1 MSSTE
6 GRLLAYPFVLLS
18 ELRDAANEHGYRIGP
33 EEAGGWIFFRSASAP
48 GEIGLAAANG
58 TGPFFLSLMLP
69 GVARA
74 LDAQPAAPCAKGHA
88 GAFMFATRDELHAGV
103 QAVYRLSVS
112 LPNFPLEK
120 YENAVAGIG
129 ETEGERAQKFRIGQN
144 IFRDALMEY
153 WNGTCPLSGISSPAL
168 LRASHMIPWS
178 DCTTDAQRLDVH
190 NGLLLSALWDAAFD
204 AGLLTFDDDGAILTS
219 PQLEVAAHQ
228 ALGVGKTLRLA
239 LRDEHRPYLAYH
251 RNHVWMQR

>member
-6 GRLLAYPFVLLS
+6 GRLAAYPFVLLS

-48 GEIGLAAANG
+48 GEIGLAAISG
-58 TGPFFLSLMLP
+58 SGPFFLSLSLP

-74 LDAQPAAPCAKGHA
+74 LDAQPAAPWAKGHA
-88 GAFMFATRDELHAGV
+88 AAFMFATRDELHAGV

-120 YENAVAGIG
+120 YERAVAGIG
-129 ETEGERAQKFRIGQN
+129 ETESERAQKFRIGQS

-153 WNGTCPLSGISSPAL
+153 WNEACPLSGISNPAL

-204 AGLLTFDDDGAILTS
+204 AGLITFDPHGTPLPS
-219 PQLEVAAHQ
+219 PHLEPAARID
-228 ALGVGKTLRLA
+228 LRVDNVRRLN
-239 LRDEHRPYLAYH
+239 LRTEHLPYLYHH
-251 RNHVWMQR
+251 RNTIWKR

>member
-1 MSSTE
+1 MISTD
-6 GRLLAYPFVLLS
+6 GRLTAYPFIVLS

-48 GEIGLAAANG
+48 GEIGLAAESPS
-58 TGPFFLSLMLP
+58 GPFFLSLMLP
-69 GVARA
+69 GVVRA
-74 LDAQPAAPCAKGHA
+74 LDAQAATPWAKGHA
-88 GAFMFATRDELHAGV
+88 GAFMFATRDELHVGV

-120 YENAVAGIG
+120 FERAVAGIG
-129 ETEGERAQKFRIGQN
+129 ETEGQRAQKFRIGQN

-153 WNGTCPLSGISSPAL
+153 WNGTCPLSGISGPDL
-168 LRASHMIPWS
+168 LRASHMMPWS

-204 AGLLTFDDDGAILTS
+204 AGLVTFDDNGVILTS
-219 PQLEVAAHQ
+219 PRLEIAAHQ
-228 ALGVGKTLRLA
+228 ALSIGQAPRLA
-239 LRDEHRPYLAYH
+239 LRDEHQPYLAYH
-251 RNHVWMQR
+251 RQHVWMRS

>member
-1 MSSTE
+1 MTSTE
-6 GRLLAYPFVLLS
+6 GRLAAYPFVLLS

-33 EEAGGWIFFRSASAP
+33 EEAGGWILFRSASAP
-48 GEIGLAAANG
+48 GEIGLAAASAL
-58 TGPFFLSLMLP
+58 GPFFLSLMLP
-69 GVARA
+69 GVVRA
-74 LDAQPAAPCAKGHA
+74 LDAQAATPWAKGHA

-103 QAVYRLSVS
+103 QAAYRLSVS

-120 YENAVAGIG
+120 FERAVAGLG

-178 DCTTDAQRLDVH
+178 DCTSDAQRLDVH

-204 AGLLTFDDDGAILTS
+204 AGLVTFDDDGLVLTS
-219 PQLEVAAHQ
+219 ARLEDAALE
-228 ALGVGKTLRLA
+228 ALSLDNALRLP
-239 LRDEHRPYLAYH
+239 LRDEHRPYLAHH
-251 RNHVWMQR
+251 RNHVWIRN

>member
-1 MSSTE
+1 MTSTE
-6 GRLLAYPFVLLS
+6 GRLAAYPFVLLS

-33 EEAGGWIFFRSASAP
+33 EEAGGWVFFRSASAP

-58 TGPFFLSLMLP
+58 TGPFFLSLILP
-69 GVARA
+69 GVARV

-88 GAFMFATRDELHAGV
+88 GAFMFATRDELHAAV

-129 ETEGERAQKFRIGQN
+129 DTEGERAQKFRIGQN
-144 IFRDALMEY
+144 IFRDALIEY
-153 WNGTCPLSGISSPAL
+153 WNGTCPLSGISNPAL

-178 DCTTDAQRLDVH
+178 ACSSDAQRLDVH

-204 AGLLTFDDDGAILTS
+204 AGLVTFNDDGWVLAS
-219 PQLEVAAHQ
+219 GRLEDAALE
-228 ALGVGKTLRLA
+228 ALSLDKAPRLP
-239 LRDEHRPYLAYH
+239 LRDEHRPYLSHH
-251 RNHVWMQR
+251 RNHVWIRN